1 MRTKILFLICL
12 LMAAQSVASKDFNLY
27 DNRGQ
32 VVIDIDTIIAPVVCS
47 ATKMLSDDIE
57 SLDSKLHVKIDRHKP
72 DIIARI
78 SSRLTHPEEF
88 RLFVAKNGIL
98 HIEGADPHGLAYGLL
113 EVSRII
119 GVSPWTFWAGSTTN
133 PCTTIKEGFEL
144 NEYPSVRYRGIF
156 INDDRR
162 FNISCPFRRFNRVH
176 SYSEIMR
183 DFITES

>member
-72 DIIARI
+72 YIIARI
-78 SSRLTHPEEF
+78 SSRLTHP
-88 RLFVAKNGIL
+88 
-98 HIEGADPHGLAYGLL
+98 
-113 EVSRII
+113 
-119 GVSPWTFWAGSTTN
+119 
-133 PCTTIKEGFEL
+133 
-144 NEYPSVRYRGIF
+144 
-156 INDDRR
+156 
-162 FNISCPFRRFNRVH
+162 
-176 SYSEIMR
+176 
-183 DFITES
+183 

>member
-72 DIIARI
+72 DIIGKEWHPPHRG
-78 SSRLTHPEEF
+78 SRPAWVGL
-88 RLFVAKNGIL
+88 RLVGGVKNHRGVA
-98 HIEGADPHGLAYGLL
+98 
-113 EVSRII
+113 
-119 GVSPWTFWAGSTTN
+119 
-133 PCTTIKEGFEL
+133 
-144 NEYPSVRYRGIF
+144 
-156 INDDRR
+156 
-162 FNISCPFRRFNRVH
+162 
-176 SYSEIMR
+176 M
-183 DFITES
+183 DFLGGKHNKSLYHD